1 MREPSAAAPAIV
13 LASSS
18 PRRSQLLAQLGISFS
33 VVAPDIDETPYLDE
47 RPDRYVRR
55 LAVAKAWAIAIDSSV
70 ANDRAT
76 LMIAADTTVDVDG
89 QVFGKPA
96 DAIEAQVMLGILSG
110 RTHQVHT
117 GVAVRMGDQ
126 VLSDVST
133 SDVTFATLSSAD
145 IAWYIATNEPF
156 DKAGAYAI
164 QGAGGVFVEHISG
177 SVSGIIGLPLD
188 ITVALARQLGVELR

>member
-1 MREPSAAAPAIV
+1 M
-13 LASSS
+13 
-18 PRRSQLLAQLGISFS
+18 AQLGISFS

-96 DAIEAQVMLGILSG
+96 DAIEAGVMLGLLSG